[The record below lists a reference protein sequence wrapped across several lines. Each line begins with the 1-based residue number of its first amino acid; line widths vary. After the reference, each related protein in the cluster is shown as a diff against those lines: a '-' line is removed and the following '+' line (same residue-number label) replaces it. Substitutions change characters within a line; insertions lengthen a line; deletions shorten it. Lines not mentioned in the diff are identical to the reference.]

1 MTQKE
6 AIELATTVRPHALSE
21 NVLKRFLGEVEGRIA
36 VEVKKAAAPTAAVTT
51 LSVPAPFDRLY
62 WTYLVAMI
70 DLAAGD
76 TENYRISHALFEEA
90 YNAFARWYQ
99 RTGKVDS

>member
-6 AIELATTVRPHALSE
+6 AIALAAAVRPHALSE
-21 NVLKRFLGEVEGRIA
+21 DILEHFLGEVEGRIA
-36 VEVKKAAAPTAAVTT
+36 VEVKQHDVSELDATV

-62 WTYLVAMI
+62 WSYLVAMI

-76 TENYRISHALFEEA
+76 TDNYRISRALFEEA

-99 RTGKVDS
+99 RRGKTDS